1 MRIVIDGNI
10 GSGKSTQLDLL
21 KSKGFKIFKEPI
33 DDWPLELFYSDKSRW
48 GFLLQMKIL
57 SSFADA
63 PDDHVF
69 ERSMLSSRDVF
80 WWNLHANGIVTDA
93 ENEIYKEW
101 YKKVAW
107 RPTVTIYLSSK
118 PEKCYERIS
127 TRNQDGDGGVTLK
140 YLQDIHMY
148 YQIMGYRN
156 SRMWSDSRFHR
167 IYIEGKTP
175 EQIHE
180 EILSVLKV
188 ENAMQL
194 SDSYRSEVS

>member
-1 MRIVIDGNI
+1 MRVVIDGNI

-21 KSKGFKIFKEPI
+21 KTKGFKIFKEPI

-57 SSFADA
+57 LSFAHA
-63 PDDHVF
+63 PQNHIF
-69 ERSMLSSRDVF
+69 ERSMLSSKDVF
-80 WWNLHANGIVTDA
+80 WWNLRANEIVTEA
-93 ENEIYKEW
+93 EDKIYKEW
-101 YKKVAW
+101 YHKVAW
-107 RPTVTIYLSSK
+107 YPTVTIYLSSS
-118 PEKCYERIS
+118 PEKCYERIQS
-127 TRNQDGDGGVTLK
+127 RNQSGDVGVTLK

-148 YQIMGYRN
+148 YQIMGYRS

-194 SDSYRSEVS
+194 SDSDGSKMS